1 MKVNQ
6 KNKTRIGISL
16 LCAIILLTGCHITP
30 NKKQDGEKKK
40 YPKLVV
46 VYSDAYGEDSSF
58 SQVQEEINKITRK
71 KLGVEVEFHL
81 ISDSNYS
88 DAVGWK
94 YINCCRIGGTLYGLP
109 NNRDFAAGWDS
120 YALRKDILNKY
131 NIKASDIKNIKDL
144 EKVFDLVLEKENG
157 VVPLACTGSLFGN
170 FSLADGINSLV
181 SGGHENY
188 GQEDE
193 VVDIFETEEYKNRL
207 KQVRKWY
214 LKGYMGD
221 NILENTSTITE
232 MIRNGEA
239 FAETVKNKPGM
250 KMQESLKCERE
261 MEIVQFGQPAI
272 SYNSMAAFPWMITKN
287 SISPELSMKLLN
299 LFYSDEDIM
308 NLLAYGIEGIDYVE
322 TEDGHIRAPE
332 GKKGNPYYGGSWRLP
347 NQFITK
353 VWEGNP
359 LNVWDQVKQYNEDA
373 LHSCEIGFNFN
384 VFPVAQKYLK
394 LQEIYDSYEPIL
406 ESGLV
411 NPENGLK
418 QMLEELKQNG
428 LDEVIAE
435 KRRQFESWKKQQE

>member
-1 MKVNQ
+1 
-6 KNKTRIGISL
+6 
-16 LCAIILLTGCHITP
+16 
-30 NKKQDGEKKK
+30 
-40 YPKLVV
+40 
-46 VYSDAYGEDSSF
+46 
-58 SQVQEEINKITRK
+58 
-71 KLGVEVEFHL
+71 
-81 ISDSNYS
+81 
-88 DAVGWK
+88 
-94 YINCCRIGGTLYGLP
+94 
-109 NNRDFAAGWDS
+109 
-120 YALRKDILNKY
+120 
-131 NIKASDIKNIKDL
+131 
-144 EKVFDLVLEKENG
+144 
-157 VVPLACTGSLFGN
+157 
-170 FSLADGINSLV
+170 
-181 SGGHENY
+181 
-188 GQEDE
+188 
-193 VVDIFETEEYKNRL
+193 
-207 KQVRKWY
+207 
-214 LKGYMGD
+214 
-221 NILENTSTITE
+221 

-332 GKKGNPYYGGSWRLP
+332 GKKGNSYYGGSWRLP

-394 LQEIYDSYEPIL
+394 LQEIYDSYKPIL

>member
-88 DAVGWK
+88 DAVELMLTSGEQVDILWGSNSLFVKAYVNRQLCDLEPLLKENGKDIIDAVGWK

-308 NLLAYGIEGIDYVE
+308 NLLAYGIEGIY
-322 TEDGHIRAPE
+322 
-332 GKKGNPYYGGSWRLP
+332 
-347 NQFITK
+347 
-353 VWEGNP
+353 
-359 LNVWDQVKQYNEDA
+359 
-373 LHSCEIGFNFN
+373 
-384 VFPVAQKYLK
+384 
-394 LQEIYDSYEPIL
+394 
-406 ESGLV
+406 
-411 NPENGLK
+411 
-418 QMLEELKQNG
+418 
-428 LDEVIAE
+428 
-435 KRRQFESWKKQQE
+435 

>member
-1 MKVNQ
+1 MDYGRN
-6 KNKTRIGISL
+6 
-16 LCAIILLTGCHITP
+16 
-30 NKKQDGEKKK
+30 EKIDN
-40 YPKLVV
+40 V
-46 VYSDAYGEDSSF
+46 
-58 SQVQEEINKITRK
+58 
-71 KLGVEVEFHL
+71 
-81 ISDSNYS
+81 
-88 DAVGWK
+88 
-94 YINCCRIGGTLYGLP
+94 
-109 NNRDFAAGWDS
+109 
-120 YALRKDILNKY
+120 
-131 NIKASDIKNIKDL
+131 
-144 EKVFDLVLEKENG
+144 
-157 VVPLACTGSLFGN
+157 
-170 FSLADGINSLV
+170 
-181 SGGHENY
+181 
-188 GQEDE
+188 
-193 VVDIFETEEYKNRL
+193 FETEEYKNRL

-239 FAETVKNKPGM
+239 FAESIKNKPGA
-250 KMQESLKCERE
+250 KIQESLKCESE
-261 MEIVQFGQPAI
+261 MEIVQFGHPAI

-287 SISPELSMKLLN
+287 SISQELSMKLLN
-299 LFYSDEDIM
+299 LFYSNEDIM

-322 TEDGHIRAPE
+322 TEDGHIRAPG

-394 LQEIYDSYEPIL
+394 LQEIYDSYKPIL

>member
-1 MKVNQ
+1 MKVSQ

-16 LCAIILLTGCHITP
+16 LCAILLLTGCHITP

-46 VYSDAYGEDSSF
+46 VYSGAYGEDSSF

-88 DAVGWK
+88 DAVELMLTSGEQVDILWGSNSLFVKAYVNRQLCDLEPLLRENGKDIIDAVGWK

-120 YALRKDILNKY
+120 YALRKDILDKY

-144 EKVFDLVLEKENG
+144 EKVFDLVLEKEDG

-250 KMQESLKCERE
+250 KMQ
-261 MEIVQFGQPAI
+261 
-272 SYNSMAAFPWMITKN
+272 
-287 SISPELSMKLLN
+287 
-299 LFYSDEDIM
+299 
-308 NLLAYGIEGIDYVE
+308 
-322 TEDGHIRAPE
+322 
-332 GKKGNPYYGGSWRLP
+332 
-347 NQFITK
+347 
-353 VWEGNP
+353 
-359 LNVWDQVKQYNEDA
+359 
-373 LHSCEIGFNFN
+373 
-384 VFPVAQKYLK
+384 
-394 LQEIYDSYEPIL
+394 
-406 ESGLV
+406 
-411 NPENGLK
+411 
-418 QMLEELKQNG
+418 
-428 LDEVIAE
+428 
-435 KRRQFESWKKQQE
+435 

>member
-88 DAVGWK
+88 DAVELMLTSGEQVDILWGSNSLFVKAYVNRQLCDLEPLLKENGKDIIDAVGWK

-157 VVPLACTGSLFGN
+157 VVPLACTGSL
-170 FSLADGINSLV
+170 LV
-181 SGGHENY
+181 
-188 GQEDE
+188 
-193 VVDIFETEEYKNRL
+193 IFL
-207 KQVRKWY
+207 LQ
-214 LKGYMGD
+214 MA
-221 NILENTSTITE
+221 ST
-232 MIRNGEA
+232 A
-239 FAETVKNKPGM
+239 WFQAGM
-250 KMQESLKCERE
+250 KTMGRK
-261 MEIVQFGQPAI
+261 
-272 SYNSMAAFPWMITKN
+272 
-287 SISPELSMKLLN
+287 MKLLIY
-299 LFYSDEDIM
+299 L
-308 NLLAYGIEGIDYVE
+308 
-322 TEDGHIRAPE
+322 R
-332 GKKGNPYYGGSWRLP
+332 
-347 NQFITK
+347 
-353 VWEGNP
+353 
-359 LNVWDQVKQYNEDA
+359 
-373 LHSCEIGFNFN
+373 
-384 VFPVAQKYLK
+384 QKNIK
-394 LQEIYDSYEPIL
+394 TD
-406 ESGLV
+406 
-411 NPENGLK
+411 
-418 QMLEELKQNG
+418 
-428 LDEVIAE
+428 
-435 KRRQFESWKKQQE
+435 

>member
-88 DAVGWK
+88 DAVELMLTSGEQVDILWGSNSLFVKAYVNRQLCDLEPLLKENGKDIIDAVGWK

-239 FAETVKNKPGM
+239 FAETVKKSHSWSDKLSYMVAPKYYLSGHGM
-250 KMQESLKCERE
+250 GSSAIAESY
-261 MEIVQFGQPAI
+261 IFGGMFGVMFVGYMLVFCVIFFVEKYKKTYTGVFLLFFMLPA
-272 SYNSMAAFPWMITKN
+272 FF
-287 SISPELSMKLLN
+287 ISPRSAPMNILPVLFRPLFMLFFIQL
-299 LFYSDEDIM
+299 LFY
-308 NLLAYGIEGIDYVE
+308 
-322 TEDGHIRAPE
+322 
-332 GKKGNPYYGGSWRLP
+332 
-347 NQFITK
+347 
-353 VWEGNP
+353 
-359 LNVWDQVKQYNEDA
+359 
-373 LHSCEIGFNFN
+373 
-384 VFPVAQKYLK
+384 
-394 LQEIYDSYEPIL
+394 
-406 ESGLV
+406 
-411 NPENGLK
+411 LK
-418 QMLEELKQNG
+418 QRYILFSMNKL
-428 LDEVIAE
+428 
-435 KRRQFESWKKQQE
+435 